1 MQKQTKDYKIK
12 IAILAGASHA
22 LSYKAKNE
30 KATDQEILKY
40 ITKKSN
46 DIVSSISDDNDE

>member
-1 MQKQTKDYKIK
+1 MKKQKKDYKVK

-46 DIVSSISDDNDE
+46 DIVSSISADFED

>member
-1 MQKQTKDYKIK
+1 MQKQKKDYKVK

-40 ITKKSN
+40 ITEKSN
-46 DIVSSISDDNDE
+46 EIVDSISADFED